1 MKISLFPKND
11 ILVLIFVLF
20 LASNIRAQTPMVFVE
35 GGTLPSGSLLDAQSV
50 GFFEISQYEVT
61 WGEWKNVRDWAV
73 NNGYT
78 DLDGVGAVSSNPKPG
93 MDQHPVQQVNWYDVV
108 KWCNAKSEME
118 GVAPVYK
125 INGVTYKTGQ
135 SLPTIDSLANGYR
148 LPLEKE
154 WEWAARGGVYTQGY
168 TYSGSNSLNLVAWTT
183 QNDQDS
189 KPVGTKVANELGIY
203 DMSGNVCEWCWD
215 LIYTTGRSFRGGGF
229 WYCYTDN
236 YFSVSSRDGFVNFF
250 DDMARKFDPNGR
262 WISVG
267 FRLARNT
274 FSSTP
279 TPQLNVKQP
288 AGASL
293 QNSQTISFGNV
304 PVGGSQSLTFTIK
317 NTGTAPLT
325 GLYINNYGWDIQAS
339 PLTSSTLAPGDSM
352 TFTATYTPY
361 WGGQSST
368 TLQIYS
374 NDPSVNP
381 FTINLT
387 GNGLAWW
394 MDSDGD
400 GMNDSLEYSMS
411 YLGFD
416 WQVSQPALVSAY
428 NVKIEVASPSTINLS
443 GKPLTQDLVA
453 LGGTGFLWQVYSGTL
468 PLGVSLNASGQIS
481 GTPTTP
487 GNYKF
492 TVKVTNAEGFSAYRS
507 MRMRVIPPSTFG
519 GGYNFA
525 NFAGSPFGFSRSSDT
540 SFLGS
545 GAASGGFTGSADGRT
560 GFTGSADSAARKPLL
575 YAPAGVAVDASGNIY
590 VSDTANNQ
598 IRKISATGAISNVAG
613 AFTGSGGA
621 DGTAWN
627 ARFNNPQG
635 MTTDASGNV
644 YVADQD
650 NHAIRRITPNR
661 AVSTLAGSFTGSGAA
676 GFSGSADGAA
686 KTTARFNKP
695 ADVAVDA
702 AGNIYVADSG
712 NHAIRKISTDGSV
725 TTLAGVMGAA
735 GNTNATGSSA
745 RFRSPQGIA
754 VDGNGTVYVA
764 DTGNQLIRRITS
776 SGTVSTFA
784 GAAFT
789 GSASPLG
796 GRASFTGSAHAAFI
810 GSADSTN
817 LPASVDG
824 SATTARFSYPTDI
837 AIDSAGNLYVTDSG
851 TEKIRRISANG
862 TVTTLGGS
870 PDGFFYNPLA
880 VAAGP
885 NGTLYVADAG
895 NNRIARGIPGASAI
909 APPVIIAEPS
919 DFIDVFG
926 NTSANFSVTATGGNL
941 TYQWYRNGIPV
952 SGANAPTLLRTASP
966 ITEGIYTV
974 AVSNLLATEFSEPA
988 TLSLRPPAEWT
999 WGQTSTEQPVRP
1011 GDSVT
1016 FSVDNVTGP
1025 GGAISYQWLR
1035 NGRPLPG
1042 KTSPMLML
1050 NSVSL
1055 ADGGNYALVITTAAG
1070 KVTTESQKLVVE
1082 DQGPLVYKLRGTNS
1096 TAHASGKESSKLDG
1110 YWVRDRT
1117 NNYSYLFWLWPAS
1130 KGGGG
1135 NKIYSFESRSDINE
1149 KSTGPFSGSTS
1160 VLLAHAGAGVETTTS
1175 NTTMYPDGT
1184 VITTQ
1189 TGTGTGVDNI
1199 ISNTTIH
1206 PDGTVVT
1213 EETVTPAQPQLNEE
1227 MVWISGT
1234 DSLITLSPSLK
1245 TLAPATMTGQINAT
1259 YDEDG
1264 MVIDMTNITLNL
1276 DRPQTLKART
1286 IDENDISNTLNR
1298 LMLEIESKGYQMSN

>member
-1 MKISLFPKND
+1 MKIPSILL
-11 ILVLIFVLF
+11 LVLLCLSYQAACF
-20 LASNIRAQTPMVFVE
+20 
-35 GGTLPSGSLLDAQSV
+35 
-50 GFFEISQYEVT
+50 
-61 WGEWKNVRDWAV
+61 
-73 NNGYT
+73 
-78 DLDGVGAVSSNPKPG
+78 
-93 MDQHPVQQVNWYDVV
+93 
-108 KWCNAKSEME
+108 
-118 GVAPVYK
+118 
-125 INGVTYKTGQ
+125 
-135 SLPTIDSLANGYR
+135 AN
-148 LPLEKE
+148 
-154 WEWAARGGVYTQGY
+154 
-168 TYSGSNSLNLVAWTT
+168 
-183 QNDQDS
+183 
-189 KPVGTKVANELGIY
+189 
-203 DMSGNVCEWCWD
+203 
-215 LIYTTGRSFRGGGF
+215 
-229 WYCYTDN
+229 
-236 YFSVSSRDGFVNFF
+236 
-250 DDMARKFDPNGR
+250 
-262 WISVG
+262 
-267 FRLARNT
+267 
-274 FSSTP
+274 TP
-279 TPQLNVKQP
+279 T
-288 AGASL
+288 
-293 QNSQTISFGNV
+293 
-304 PVGGSQSLTFTIK
+304 
-317 NTGTAPLT
+317 
-325 GLYINNYGWDIQAS
+325 
-339 PLTSSTLAPGDSM
+339 
-352 TFTATYTPY
+352 
-361 WGGQSST
+361 
-368 TLQIYS
+368 
-374 NDPSVNP
+374 
-381 FTINLT
+381 
-387 GNGLAWW
+387 
-394 MDSDGD
+394 DSDGD
-400 GMNDSLEYSMS
+400 GINDYREGKDGTNPNDASSFDSLSMGLIAHFDGESFQDQAGVFHLVLSTKGEAGIGKKTEGYILDGIDDGFILPDVAAFKLQSFSIGSWVKWDGPTGKSQMTIFRGGYDGGNDPFTLGIGDDGVVFTQINYGVSEEFISSTLQSAPGLVLPGFWIHLMAAYDINSKKHILYLNGVIVSEGICGGSMVKDLPEWADPGWALGNHSGNNYFNYPFSGFIDETRFYDRALSAAEVFRLYSKESSKPSM
-411 YLGFD
+411 FIKI
-416 WQVSQPALVSAY
+416 VSCS
-428 NVKIEVASPSTINLS
+428 NINLY

-453 LGGTGFLWQVYSGTL
+453 LGGTGFVWQVLSGTL
-468 PLGVSLNASGQIS
+468 PPGVSLNASGQIS

-487 GNYKF
+487 GSYKF
-492 TVKVTNAEGFSAYRS
+492 TVKVTNAEGFSAYKS
-507 MRMRVIPPSTFG
+507 MRIRIIPPSTFG

-525 NFAGSPFGFSRSSDT
+525 NFAGSPLGFSGSSDA

-560 GFTGSADSAARKPLL
+560 GLTGSADSASRKPLL

-635 MTTDASGNV
+635 MTTDAFGNV

-851 TEKIRRISANG
+851 TEKMRRILANG

-880 VAAGP
+880 VAAGA

-966 ITEGIYTV
+966 ITEGTYTV
-974 AVSNLLATEFSEPA
+974 AVSNVLATEVSEPA

-1035 NGRPLPG
+1035 NGKPLPG
-1042 KTSPMLML
+1042 KTSPILML

-1055 ADGGNYALVITTAAG
+1055 ADGGNYALVITTTAG

-1082 DQGPLVYKLRGTNS
+1082 DQGPLIYKLRGSSSIAN
-1096 TAHASGKESSKLDG
+1096 ASGKESSKLEG
-1110 YWVRDRT
+1110 YLVRDRT
-1117 NNYSYLFWLWPAS
+1117 NNYSYLFWLWLAS

-1135 NKIYSFESRSDINE
+1135 NKFYSFESRSDITE

-1160 VLLAHAGAGVETTTS
+1160 VLRAHVET
-1175 NTTMYPDGT
+1175 DGA
-1184 VITTQ
+1184 
-1189 TGTGTGVDNI
+1189 DLAWR
-1199 ISNTTIH
+1199 S
-1206 PDGTVVT
+1206 
-1213 EETVTPAQPQLNEE
+1213 EE

-1276 DRPQTLKART
+1276 DRAQTLKART

-1298 LMLEIESKGYQMSN
+1298 LMQEIESKGYQMSN

>member
-1 MKISLFPKND
+1 MLALLLTASVTYAQIPMLSADTEPPQLASLVISPGQVNVSSSTASVIVTARITDNLSGYQGGGTFLRFTSPSGNQFVDAWFSPELRQSGNALDGTYRSEMVIPRYAESGQWTATWCLIPDAVGNTLSKSGQDVVSYLNGLSFPKSFTVSGISD
-11 ILVLIFVLF
+11 TSPPQ
-20 LASNIRAQTPMVFVE
+20 LASLVISPGQVNVSSSTASVIVTARITDNLSGYE
-35 GGTLPSGSLLDAQSV
+35 GGGTFLRFTSPSGNQFVDAWFSPELRQS
-50 GFFEISQYEVT
+50 G
-61 WGEWKNVRDWAV
+61 NA
-73 NNGYT
+73 
-78 DLDGVGAVSSNPKPG
+78 LDGTYRSEMVIPRYAESGQWTATWCLIPDAVGNTLSKSG
-93 MDQHPVQQVNWYDVV
+93 QDVV
-108 KWCNAKSEME
+108 SYLNGLGFPKSFVV
-118 GVAPVYK
+118 GV
-125 INGVTYKTGQ
+125 
-135 SLPTIDSLANGYR
+135 DSLTSA
-148 LPLEKE
+148 
-154 WEWAARGGVYTQGY
+154 
-168 TYSGSNSLNLVAWTT
+168 
-183 QNDQDS
+183 
-189 KPVGTKVANELGIY
+189 
-203 DMSGNVCEWCWD
+203 
-215 LIYTTGRSFRGGGF
+215 
-229 WYCYTDN
+229 
-236 YFSVSSRDGFVNFF
+236 
-250 DDMARKFDPNGR
+250 
-262 WISVG
+262 
-267 FRLARNT
+267 
-274 FSSTP
+274 
-279 TPQLNVKQP
+279 PQLSIEQP
-288 AGASL
+288 AGTAL

-317 NTGTAPLT
+317 NKGNVPLT
-325 GLYINNYGWDIQAS
+325 GLYINNYGGDIQAS
-339 PLTSSTLAPGDSM
+339 PLPSDTLAPGDSM

-400 GMNDSLEYSMS
+400 GMNDALEYSMS

-453 LGGTGFLWQVYSGTL
+453 LGGTGFLWQVSSGTL
-468 PLGVSLNASGQIS
+468 PPGVSLNASGQIS
-481 GTPTTP
+481 GTPTTT

-492 TVKVTNAEGFSAYRS
+492 TVKVTNAEGFSAYNALKI
-507 MRMRVIPPSTFG
+507 RVIPPSTFG

-525 NFAGSPFGFSRSSDT
+525 NFAGSPFGFSGSSDA

-545 GAASGGFTGSADGRT
+545 GAISGGFTGSADGRT
-560 GFTGSADSAARKPLL
+560 GFTGSADSASRKPLL

-613 AFTGSGGA
+613 AFTGSGGV

-635 MTTDASGNV
+635 MATDASGNV
-644 YVADQD
+644 YVADQG
-650 NHAIRRITPNR
+650 NHAIRRIASNR
-661 AVSTLAGSFTGSGAA
+661 AVSTVAGSFTGSGAA

-702 AGNIYVADSG
+702 SGNIYVADSG
-712 NHAIRKISTDGSV
+712 NHAIRKISTNGTV
-725 TTLAGVMGAA
+725 TTLAGAMGAA

-764 DTGNQLIRRITS
+764 DTGNQVIRRITAN
-776 SGTVSTFA
+776 GAVSTFA

-789 GSASPLG
+789 GSASPRG

-810 GSADSTN
+810 GSADSTT

-824 SATTARFSYPTDI
+824 SATTARFSYPTDMT
-837 AIDSAGNLYVTDSG
+837 IDSAGNLYVTDSG
-851 TEKIRRISANG
+851 TEKMRRISANG

-880 VAAGP
+880 VAAGA

-988 TLSLRPPAEWT
+988 TLSLRPPAAWE
-999 WGQTSTEQPVRP
+999 WGQTSTELPIRP

-1035 NGRPLPG
+1035 NGKPLPG

-1082 DQGPLVYKLRGTNS
+1082 DQGALVYKLRGTNS

-1110 YWVRDRT
+1110 YLVRDRT

-1135 NKIYSFESRSDINE
+1135 NKIYSFESRSDITE

-1160 VLLAHAGAGVETTTS
+1160 VLRAHAGAGIETITS
-1175 NTTMYPDGT
+1175 NTTIYPDG
-1184 VITTQ
+1184 
-1189 TGTGTGVDNI
+1189 
-1199 ISNTTIH
+1199 S
-1206 PDGTVVT
+1206 VVT
-1213 EETVTPAQPQLNEE
+1213 EQTSTPALPGPNEE

-1264 MVIDMTNITLNL
+1264 MVIDMTNITFNL

-1298 LMLEIESKGYQMSN
+1298 IMQEIESKGYQMSN